1 MYEELILQLQE
12 EKLSTQDKNL
22 YNSCIT
28 NCQWPSN
35 WKKGE
40 WTPVFKRE
48 DPQNSGNYRPIA
60 ALPVVSKVFEKLLS
74 EQITKQFDS
83 RLHPGITAYRK
94 CRSCETTLISLIEA
108 WKSARDN
115 RQTVKILSNDL
126 SEAFD
131 SLHPLL
137 MIRKLR
143 AYRF

>member
-1 MYEELILQLQE
+1 MRILTTRVLLIV
-12 EKLSTQDKNL
+12 
-22 YNSCIT
+22 
-28 NCQWPSN
+28 N

-40 WTPVFKRE
+40 WTPVFKTE
-48 DPQNSGNYRPIA
+48 DPQNSGNYRPIP
-60 ALPVVSKVFEKLLS
+60 ALPVVSEVFEKLLS

-143 AYRF
+143 A